1 MRQALFA
8 LVGVV
13 LGFLLGGIGPRQD
26 LEQEREKVS
35 RLQDELLKAERRSR
49 GSGLGRS
56 VLPGLDGMLG
66 PSSGDG
72 DGDEV
77 GAEEA
82 VPLSGEASAEATEGD
97 IVAEPPAPRR
107 DGDWRASEREQFDLA
122 VDAQRVRAR
131 QNRAALAE
139 QARLTDAELEEF
151 DRIVGDMNE
160 ELALHADELLDLALS
175 GEEPSPRD
183 FLGISHDV
191 TGILLESQVAME
203 QLVGE
208 EDMGREGDP
217 EGQIWNYLDLE
228 TFRPAVEEAIEA
240 GAEAPD
246 FGGGP

>member
-13 LGFLLGGIGPRQD
+13 LGFLLGGVGPRQD
-26 LEQEREKVS
+26 LEAEREKVS

-49 GSGLGRS
+49 GGGLGRS

-66 PSSGDG
+66 APSGPDEDLDDPPGPEVDELDG
-72 DGDEV
+72 TDEI
-77 GAEEA
+77 A
-82 VPLSGEASAEATEGD
+82 PS
-97 IVAEPPAPRR
+97 PPAPRR
-107 DGDWRASEREQFDLA
+107 DGDWRSGEREEFELA
-122 VDAQRVRAR
+122 VEAQRVRAR

-139 QARLTDAELEEF
+139 QADLSEAELEDF

-160 ELALHADELLDLALS
+160 DLALHAEELLDLALS
-175 GEEPSPRD
+175 GEEPSPRE

-203 QLVGE
+203 ELVGE
-208 EDMGREGDP
+208 EDMGRGEDP

-240 GAEAPD
+240 GAEAPVFD
-246 FGGGP
+246 GGP